1 MSGAQSGTGALGVSN
16 VDIHYVP
23 LLWRFLDDDQIRED
37 PSPNIISVTNEELRA
52 LLAADHGVLDDLLRN
67 KIRPAFL
74 QQQRCICIACQT
86 QPASL
91 MINTI
96 AFHPQAPEGPTI
108 VDSTPFAVC
117 ESTACI
123 LRATRRAHSYRSVI
137 AAADPGFA
145 DVESEVCDNCNVV
158 QNVSVHGR
166 LKRCARCKAKLYCS
180 KECQI
185 EHWRETHKY
194 FCKRC

>member
-1 MSGAQSGTGALGVSN
+1 MASSNVQSGSSN
-16 VDIHYVP
+16 VDVNYVP
-23 LLWRFLDDDQIRED
+23 LLWRSLDDDQIRED
-37 PSPNIISVTNEELRA
+37 PSPIIISVTTEELRA
-52 LLAADHGVLDDLLRN
+52 LLAADHGVLDEILMN

-86 QPASL
+86 QSASR
-91 MINTI
+91 MVNTI
-96 AFHPQAPEGPTI
+96 AFHPYAPEGPTI

-117 ESTACI
+117 DSTVCSNH
-123 LRATRRAHSYRSVI
+123 ATRRAHSYRIEI
-137 AAADPGFA
+137 AAADLGFA
-145 DVESEVCDNCNVV
+145 DVGSEVCDNCNVV

>member
-1 MSGAQSGTGALGVSN
+1 MSGAQSGTGALGVSD
-16 VDIHYVP
+16 VDIRYVP
-23 LLWRFLDDDQIRED
+23 LLWRSLDDDQIRED
-37 PSPNIISVTNEELRA
+37 PSPIIISVTTEELRA
-52 LLAADHGVLDDLLRN
+52 LLAADNGVLNDILMN

-74 QQQRCICIACQT
+74 HQQRCICIACQT
-86 QPASL
+86 QSASR
-91 MINTI
+91 MVNTI
-96 AFHPQAPEGPTI
+96 AFHPYAPEGPTI

-117 ESTACI
+117 DSTVCSNH
-123 LRATRRAHSYRSVI
+123 ATRRAHSYRIEI
-137 AAADPGFA
+137 AAADLGFA